1 MNSCPAE
8 PDFATCAYEAH
19 DEGMTIP
26 SLTPDTLLTTTRT
39 VRKRL
44 DLDRP
49 VPLDLVAECLE
60 IALQAPSGSNRQS
73 WQWIVIT
80 DDEQRRAIGDIYRR
94 AVARYLDSS
103 RSAGKLFADDP
114 QRSAVQ
120 QRVADSVAWLGEHM
134 GDVPVQIIPCLNTGG
149 ELPPGTRPASGDRSS
164 RPRGATCLPRGH
176 AASGP
181 RGRRCT

>member
-1 MNSCPAE
+1 
-8 PDFATCAYEAH
+8 
-19 DEGMTIP
+19 MTIP

-44 DLDRP
+44 DLDRA

-114 QRSAVQ
+114 QRSASNNGWPTVS
-120 QRVADSVAWLGEHM
+120 RGWA
-134 GDVPVQIIPCLNTGG
+134 NTWVKF
-149 ELPPGTRPASGDRSS
+149 PYRSF
-164 RPRGATCLPRGH
+164 RA
-176 AASGP
+176 
-181 RGRRCT
+181 